1 MEQAYFSF
9 YVGWVAIIAGAV
21 WLSWRI
27 YKNYKIEKQKT
38 DEIKLQEK
46 RKMEFY
52 NKPLLEKLELLQIN
66 DILVYWNNNYQVI
79 GKSKLIEMTW
89 DEYDNHIAT
98 GRFFPIICLDQNRY
112 LVSMPKG
119 EGIDIVWFFMEKEAL
134 SSSLTPF
141 FEGTDENP
149 GPAMIFADSEQTAYV
164 TFALPGKTEKWQM
177 TDIGSFFFEGQ
188 GVTFMRGKGEARHVL
203 AQSTENPKRY
213 MLFFDVIEGN
223 GTDTLLVGENI
234 NPEMEIEYVLR

>member
-141 FEGTDENP
+141 F
-149 GPAMIFADSEQTAYV
+149 
-164 TFALPGKTEKWQM
+164 
-177 TDIGSFFFEGQ
+177 
-188 GVTFMRGKGEARHVL
+188 
-203 AQSTENPKRY
+203 
-213 MLFFDVIEGN
+213 
-223 GTDTLLVGENI
+223 
-234 NPEMEIEYVLR
+234 